1 VWRFIG
7 RITSIRVLSC
17 ESVIDGAFFSRPD
30 FQVPEEEM
38 SQYAREHMVLPA
50 WELSHF
56 VVVHAQFGFGL
67 LEALLDGPAQTA
79 EPNKRL

>member
-1 VWRFIG
+1 
-7 RITSIRVLSC
+7 
-17 ESVIDGAFFSRPD
+17 
-30 FQVPEEEM
+30 M

-79 EPNKRL
+79 EPTKRL